1 MKRAAPALS
10 LSDVELEA
18 RARLDPAVYD
28 FCAGG
33 ADDEIT
39 LCANEAAFR
48 RLGLLPRVLRGPGQP
63 DLSVDLLGV
72 GARFPV
78 LIAPTAFH
86 RLFHPDG
93 ERATARAA
101 VSADTILIASLAST
115 VAIEDVA
122 RTARDA
128 SGGAPPKLW
137 FQLNVQPDLAF
148 TEHLVRRAEA
158 AGARALVVSVDAP
171 VFGRRRRDLRHG
183 FTDLPPGL
191 RCENLREPGPTTEEA
206 PVRSIAF
213 WPELSWEHI
222 GWLRS
227 ITALPIV
234 LKGVVRPDDARL
246 AVNHGAAAL
255 IVSNHG
261 GRQLDTVPP
270 TVELLP
276 PIVRAV
282 GDRVPIV
289 LDGGIRRGTDVIK
302 AIALGA
308 RAVAIGRPVLWG
320 LAVGGQHGVTH
331 VLELLR
337 AETARA
343 LTLCGCRTLGELDP
357 SFVHRL
363 DGASR
368 EVSP

>member
-261 GRQLDTVPP
+261 GRQLDSEVATIDA
-270 TVELLP
+270 LP
-276 PIVRAV
+276 AIA
-282 GDRVPIV
+282 DRVAGSVPV
-289 LDGGIRRGTDVIK
+289 LMDGGIRRGTDVLK
-302 AIALGA
+302 ALALGA
-308 RAVAIGRPVLWG
+308 NAVLIGRPYLWG
-320 LAVGGQHGVTH
+320 LAAAGERGVRR
-331 VLELLR
+331 VLDLLCAELEL
-337 AETARA
+337 AMG
-343 LTLCGCRTLGELDP
+343 LCGCRTVEEISSSLVVP
-357 SFVHRL
+357 R
-363 DGASR
+363 
-368 EVSP
+368 